1 MSDWYQEGSSK
12 DDREKAASETPNWMP
27 FEFFLREGETKRIII
42 VDDTDFCLWRH
53 SVKLGEKKFV
63 QLTCRAGM
71 DGGAGC
77 PLCAMGNNRRYYGFV
92 TIIDTIGYK
101 AANGEQKGKYM
112 RYLFPMPNRDLER
125 FIALRTKHT
134 SLVGAL
140 IDVQRTSK
148 DASRLGDMW
157 DIVYAD
163 GKPVMG
169 PQILEDKKLAYKSK
183 KDGKLYPPE
192 PFDYRKIFE
201 PKTEGEIKAILSNT
215 GGGSESGGFTGGGGY
230 TPPESGGNGDVL
242 Y

>member
-1 MSDWYQEGSSK
+1 
-12 DDREKAASETPNWMP
+12 
-27 FEFFLREGETKRIII
+27 
-42 VDDTDFCLWRH
+42 
-53 SVKLGEKKFV
+53 
-63 QLTCRAGM
+63 
-71 DGGAGC
+71 
-77 PLCAMGNNRRYYGFV
+77 
-92 TIIDTIGYK
+92 
-101 AANGEQKGKYM
+101 
-112 RYLFPMPNRDLER
+112 
-125 FIALRTKHT
+125 
-134 SLVGAL
+134 
-140 IDVQRTSK
+140 
-148 DASRLGDMW
+148 MW

-183 KDGKLYPPE
+183 TDGKLYPPE